1 MTARESA
8 LLDLTIYGC
17 DLDEAALFRDKAPY
31 FGITP
36 VITAAAVS
44 PATVN
49 LAAGSRCISV
59 SHKSP
64 LTCAD
69 LSALSEAGVRYIS
82 TRSVGLDHVDLEF
95 AHSVGICV
103 EGVAYSPDS
112 VADYTLMLMLMAVR
126 HATATLRRTEVH
138 DYRLHEVRGVEL
150 RDLTVGVVGTGRIG
164 AAVIDRL
171 RGFGCQIIAH
181 DRQQKTSAEYV
192 SFGELLERSDIVTLH
207 TPLDA
212 ATRHLM
218 DGRAFERLKPGA
230 YLINAAR
237 GALVDTDA
245 LIEALERGRVAG
257 AALDV
262 VEGAEG
268 IFYSDHRNRSLD
280 GSALARLHQLP
291 NAIIT
296 PHTGYY
302 TQHALRDAVVNSLVN
317 CLRFERG
324 LRHD

>member
-1 MTARESA
+1 MPHPALELTA
-8 LLDLTIYGC
+8 YGC
-17 DLDEAALFRDKAPY
+17 DLDEAALFREKAPY

-36 VITAAAVS
+36 VITAADVES
-44 PATVN
+44 STIN
-49 LAAGSRCISV
+49 LAAGNRSISI

-64 LTCAD
+64 VATAELA
-69 LSALSEAGVRYIS
+69 ALSDAGVRYIS

-95 AHSVGICV
+95 AQKVGIRV

-126 HATATLRRTEVH
+126 QAKATLRRTEAH
-138 DYRLHEVRGVEL
+138 DYRLHQSRGVEL

-171 RGFGCQIIAH
+171 RGFGCRIVAH
-181 DRQQKTSAEYV
+181 DRQRRAAVEYV
-192 SFGELLERSDIVTLH
+192 ALDELLERSDIVTLH

-212 ATRHLM
+212 TTRHLL
-218 DGRAFERLKPGA
+218 DRRALERLKAGA
-230 YLINAAR
+230 YLINTAR
-237 GALVDTDA
+237 GGLVDTDA
-245 LIEALERGRVAG
+245 LVAALESGRLAG

-268 IFYSDHRNRSLD
+268 IFYSDHRNRSVD
-280 GSALARLHQLP
+280 GTALARLHELP
-291 NAIIT
+291 NAILT
-296 PHTGYY
+296 PHTAYF
-302 TQHALRDAVVNSLVN
+302 TEHAVRDAVVNSLVN
-317 CLRFERG
+317 CLRFEKG